1 MVAARSITFMLAII
15 FLVIG
20 ITTVIATTATAQQG
34 RIQEESDGG
43 LIAILNSDSFTTGDT
58 ITVNGTVEER
68 NPGSYVSIEVKDSQG
83 RTVER
88 QLVRVN
94 EDNKFAYSFV
104 AGRIVEFDP
113 DFSMVESGNYTM
125 TVSYFPPYDI
135 FDKEVVEFVFEY
147 NRAPTTTGA
156 TTNETRISDNT
167 TISASAINLTAINQ
181 SAAHAMRHTELAYLA
196 IQENDTRDVVLG
208 NLDVALDALESVQG
222 NLTNTA
228 TTSNRR

>member
-1 MVAARSITFMLAII
+1 MVARSITFMLAVI
-15 FLVIG
+15 FLVIC
-20 ITTVIATTATAQQG
+20 IITVIATTATAQQG

-43 LIAILNSDSFTTGDT
+43 LTAILNSDSFTTGDT

-68 NPGSYVSIEVKDSQG
+68 NPGSYVSIEVEDSQG

-104 AGRIVEFDP
+104 AGRIAEFDP
-113 DFSMVESGNYTM
+113 DYSMVESGNYNM

-147 NRAPTTTGA
+147 NSAPKTTGA
-156 TTNETRISDNT
+156 TTDGATIRDIT
-167 TISASAINLTAINQ
+167 TSSVNAINITAINQ
-181 SAAHAMRHTELAYLA
+181 SASHAMRYAELAYLA

-222 NLTNTA
+222 NLTTT
-228 TTSNRR
+228 TTSSRR

>member
-1 MVAARSITFMLAII
+1 MVASSITFMLAVI

-34 RIQEESDGG
+34 RIQEESDRG
-43 LIAILNSDSFTTGDT
+43 LTAILNTDSFTTGDT

-88 QLVRVN
+88 QLIRVN

-125 TVSYFPPYDI
+125 SVSYFPPYDI
-135 FDKEVVEFVFEY
+135 FDKEVVEFVFQY
-147 NRAPTTTGA
+147 NRAPTATGA
-156 TTNETRISDNT
+156 TTNGARISDNT
-167 TISASAINLTAINQ
+167 TSSASAINITAINQ

-208 NLDVALDALESVQG
+208 NLDVVLDALESVQG